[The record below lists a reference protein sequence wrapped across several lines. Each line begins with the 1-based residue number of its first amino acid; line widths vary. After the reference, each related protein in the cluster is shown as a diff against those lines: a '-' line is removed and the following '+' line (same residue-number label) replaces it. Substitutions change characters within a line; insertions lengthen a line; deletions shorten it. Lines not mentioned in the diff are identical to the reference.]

1 MVLKP
6 LPTMRIPQLPNPAT
20 AKVKRALAHIGL
32 SAAAGL
38 ALSTLLLLPM
48 LDNYVSQVR
57 AVATEQALETFETS
71 WKSRLLDN
79 QALLRTACT
88 TWWFGSTHKER
99 ALK

>member
-1 MVLKP
+1 MKSKP
-6 LPTMRIPQLPNPAT
+6 LPTMRIPQLPNKQLA
-20 AKVKRALAHIGL
+20 ALKRGLAHIGF

-38 ALSTLLLLPM
+38 ALSTLLILPLL
-48 LDNYVSQVR
+48 DTYVSQVR
-57 AVATEQALETFETS
+57 ATATEQALKAFETS

-99 ALK
+99 NLK

>member
-1 MVLKP
+1 LAPKP
-6 LPTMRIPQLPNPAT
+6 LPNMRVPQLPN
-20 AKVKRALAHIGL
+20 KRLVALKRGLAHIGF

-57 AVATEQALETFETS
+57 AAATEQALKTFETS

-88 TWWFGSTHKER
+88 TWWFGATHKER